1 MIKIWAT
8 RLVII
13 LFMLL
18 PFELAHDFFHESIPS
33 AQEVL
38 SETFIML
45 LSTSLYYHIGITAV
59 ETLAGFAFGIALGI
73 CSGILIGSNRT
84 ATDVFSP
91 LLLAVYAVPKIIFL
105 PIVIMIFGL
114 GLATK
119 VANAALHA
127 FFPIVLNCLAGM
139 RDVQPV
145 HTKMVRSLGAR
156 PVQVVAKVYLR
167 GMVAPLFTGMRLALG
182 MAFLGSLIA
191 ELFQAS
197 AGLGFLVR
205 HHYEIGEIKEM
216 VAVIVVVFL
225 VTLLLNALMK
235 LPETRLNTWRRVWRT

>member
-1 MIKIWAT
+1 M
-8 RLVII
+8 LV
-13 LFMLL
+13 
-18 PFELAHDFFHESIPS
+18 PFELAHDFAHESIPS
-33 AQEVL
+33 AHEVL
-38 SETFIML
+38 SETFFTI
-45 LSTSLYYHIGITAV
+45 LSTPLYYHIGITV
-59 ETLAGFAFGIALGI
+59 FETLAGFAFGIALGI
-73 CSGILIGSNRT
+73 CSGILIGSSRT

-91 LLLAVYAVPKIIFL
+91 LLLAVYSVPKIIFL

-139 RDVQPV
+139 RDIQPV
-145 HTKMVRSLGAR
+145 YKKMMRSLGAS
-156 PVQVVAKVYLR
+156 PVQIVAKVYLR
-167 GMVAPLFTGMRLALG
+167 GMVPPLFTGMRLALG

-205 HHYEIGEIKEM
+205 HHYELGEIKEM
-216 VAVIVVVFL
+216 VAVIVIVFL
-225 VTLLLNALMK
+225 LTLLLNALMK
-235 LPETRLNTWRRVWRT
+235 FSETRLTAWRRAWRT